1 MNKPARGTSQRST
14 SQRNTSHRSESSR
27 HESRG
32 GSKRD
37 AEHSLP
43 QPPTLRR
50 QIGAPLRL
58 SAALVLTLALP
69 IAAFAGLLGGGA
81 EVPPVVPALR
91 VALIFAALMF
101 AFRVLGKRELGRL
114 SPFELVT
121 LMLVPEILSSSIQG
135 EGSLVNGLVGLST
148 LLALV
153 LITSVLAHRF
163 EAVERTVEAQPT
175 VLVAHGRMLHG
186 ALNAERI
193 VPDELFAEMRKQGLA
208 DLDEVAWA
216 VLENS
221 GNITFVPERSP
232 SGERPRARNP
242 DDGTAPH

>member
-1 MNKPARGTSQRST
+1 MSKSTRSASARDE
-14 SQRNTSHRSESSR
+14 SQRN
-27 HESRG
+27 ESRG
-32 GSKRD
+32 GSNTHG
-37 AEHSLP
+37 EQSLP
-43 QPPTLRR
+43 QPPALRR
-50 QIGAPLRL
+50 QIAAPFRL
-58 SAALVLTLALP
+58 GAALVLTLLLP
-69 IAAFAGLLGGGA
+69 AGAFAGLLGGGA
-81 EVPPVVPALR
+81 EVSPTVPALR
-91 VALIFAALMF
+91 VALVFTALLL

-175 VLVAHGRMLHG
+175 VLVAHGRMIQR

-193 VPDELFAEMRKQGLA
+193 VPDELFAEMRKQGLS

-232 SGERPRARNP
+232 SGERPRARST

>member
-1 MNKPARGTSQRST
+1 V
-14 SQRNTSHRSESSR
+14 
-27 HESRG
+27 
-32 GSKRD
+32 
-37 AEHSLP
+37 
-43 QPPTLRR
+43 
-50 QIGAPLRL
+50 
-58 SAALVLTLALP
+58 LVLTLALP
-69 IAAFAGLLGGGA
+69 ICAFAGLLGGGA
-81 EVPPVVPALR
+81 EVSPVVPALR
-91 VALIFAALMF
+91 VALVFAALMF
-101 AFRVLGKRELGRL
+101 AFRILGKRELGRL

-175 VLVAHGRMLHG
+175 VLVAHGRMIQR
-186 ALNAERI
+186 ALNDERI
-193 VPDELFAEMRKQGLA
+193 LPDELFAEMRKQGLS
-208 DLDEVAWA
+208 DLHEVAWA

-221 GNITFVPERSP
+221 GNITFVPERST
-232 SGERPRARNP
+232 SGERPRARNS